1 MSDIRRSRDFLPFAV
16 NPGIHRKTLRT
27 LADSRDCLLEDDT
40 VYPALFRQS
49 DNEIFSVPDLNV
61 SVNVIV
67 EQSLRAFRTFE
78 KVNAIGLTDAP
89 ACLFEGLQVFLRE
102 TSLIVRRQIQK
113 KYGIASD

>member
-1 MSDIRRSRDFLPFAV
+1 MSDIRRSCDFLPFAV

-40 VYPALFRQS
+40 VYPALFRQG
-49 DNEIFSVPDLNV
+49 DDEIFAVLDLYIC
-61 SVNVIV
+61 VNVIV

-113 KYGIASD
+113 KDGIASD